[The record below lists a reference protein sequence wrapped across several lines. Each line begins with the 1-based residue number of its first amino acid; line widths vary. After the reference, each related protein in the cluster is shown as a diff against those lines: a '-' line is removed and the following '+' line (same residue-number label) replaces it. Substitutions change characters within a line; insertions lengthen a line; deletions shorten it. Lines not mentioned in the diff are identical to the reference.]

1 MNTVFTWNKKIVLTL
16 LCAGLFL
23 YGFHASAAGLIPKTL
38 IIPMIPRTTVQGY
51 NNGSVVSMVNSLNSR
66 GYNIEVYGGVY
77 NSSGQLTSF
86 AQYPYSSATAQQAFN
101 YANGA
106 MQGSDAQRI
115 WVYGGGH
122 GSPDGVSDAWGQ
134 TSEFNRLMNGANVQE
149 GQKITLNNNACYS
162 GSGCNNTNLFSE
174 NGPVDSSIDA
184 SLPGGQTGTD
194 SLSNTLAGD
203 INGDGLISASEIEEQ
218 VFTSRNVPDPY
229 GVTTDVKPGEN
240 PELFY
245 KKGVETKQ
253 QDETICI
260 VPRPGWSPEFG
271 NITNDHPI
279 LGQTLDL
286 EAPVIFFPEAKLNFD
301 LRRLGSN
308 TMAIQLAQAD
318 AQEVTKGKKIVI
330 KPTRGQA
337 EEYVTSMHDS
347 PLTRGSYTVGKEKA
361 VPVGKYIANKT
372 GDKESGYIKFDDTC
386 NNPTREADPKA
397 NPFPKEN
404 LAPLGGG
411 GGGNLGG
418 GGGLGGLGGAGV
430 LQALL
435 PMLMQGL
442 LGGQGQPGQNPYG
455 AGYGNN
461 GQGSCAQQG
470 TAPVCGTD
478 GITYTNQC
486 YLQQMGAILKNSGVC
501 ATPTTTPS
509 PTATPVPNSAAILNS
524 LSQSGIPTSILD
536 SVRNLVSSI
545 LSSLLSGQTTV
556 ETVIP

>member
-1 MNTVFTWNKKIVLTL
+1 MYIKGKI
-16 LCAGLFL
+16 
-23 YGFHASAAGLIPKTL
+23 
-38 IIPMIPRTTVQGY
+38 
-51 NNGSVVSMVNSLNSR
+51 LN
-66 GYNIEVYGGVY
+66 
-77 NSSGQLTSF
+77 
-86 AQYPYSSATAQQAFN
+86 
-101 YANGA
+101 
-106 MQGSDAQRI
+106 
-115 WVYGGGH
+115 
-122 GSPDGVSDAWGQ
+122 
-134 TSEFNRLMNGANVQE
+134 
-149 GQKITLNNNACYS
+149 
-162 GSGCNNTNLFSE
+162 NLFSRITLIGVLFFGLIYFNISFAAAVTINYCSTCGFANFAQATRATLQTAGIDAALNGNAGVGTFNAQFSDGTTLPFGGRGGVFE
-174 NGPVDSSIDA
+174 DNGPAI
-184 SLPGGQTGTD
+184 GGRA
-194 SLSNTLAGD
+194 N
-203 INGDGLISASEIEEQ
+203 SA
-218 VFTSRNVPDPY
+218 
-229 GVTTDVKPGEN
+229 DVKKFADSITEQA
-240 PELFY
+240 
-245 KKGVETKQ
+245 KKSAPLKQ